1 MEIGEQ
7 LTLLAELSNVEQKL
21 KAARGAAEHLAA
33 SVKEAEETA
42 AERRRL
48 VEALEQKQGGL
59 ELERRN
65 MESELLAER
74 DKLKKWQARA
84 DQIRGEREHAALS
97 SEINAQRRSITH
109 LENDT
114 LEKMQE
120 LEDATKELEAA
131 QQELSDAESRVQEER
146 EKIEGELASAEAEV
160 AQQEKARGSLVG
172 KLPPPLVKRYERI
185 AERRGHAVAVIHG
198 EMCTS
203 CKRTLPP
210 QLCIQIYRGQVLE
223 TCPSCQRILV
233 HEAMTRAPSDEESA
247 ASQEASP

>member
-21 KAARGAAEHLAA
+21 RTASGAAESLAA
-33 SVKEAEETA
+33 NVKRAEEDA

-48 VEALEQKQGGL
+48 AESLEQKHTNL

-65 MESELLAER
+65 MESELAAER
-74 DKLKKWQARA
+74 DKLRKWQARA
-84 DQIRGEREHAALS
+84 DQIRGEREHAALT
-97 SEINAQRRSITH
+97 SEIGALKRSITH
-109 LENDT
+109 LENDV

-120 LEDATKELEAA
+120 LEDAAKALEAARAELRDAEGRIAEERGKIQGELEAA
-131 QQELSDAESRVQEER
+131 EE
-146 EKIEGELASAEAEV
+146 EV
-160 AQQEKARGSLVG
+160 ARQEKARASLVG

-185 AERRGHAVAVIHG
+185 AEKRGNAVAVIHG

-233 HEAMTRAPSDEESA
+233 HEAMTRAPNEDEGGAAQGASA
-247 ASQEASP
+247 